1 MKYIGLPGVS
11 FMAGITREGAW
22 AGRRDAS
29 CCVLGEGAN
38 ELAEAWAGR
47 RDASCVLGEG
57 ANELAEATIIT
68 ATKERRIM
76 MGNDVSDHLDTP
88 AGTGAARRPRAGAA
102 RAGLGYNNG
111 TPEDGARSG
120 HADRP
125 KRRVVVVL

>member
-22 AGRRDAS
+22 AGRS
-29 CCVLGEGAN
+29 
-38 ELAEAWAGR
+38 
-47 RDASCVLGEG
+47 DASCVLGEG

-88 AGTGAARRPRAGAA
+88 AGTGAAPAPSRGLQA
-102 RAGLGYNNG
+102 RAGLG
-111 TPEDGARSG
+111 
-120 HADRP
+120 
-125 KRRVVVVL
+125 

>member
-11 FMAGITREGAW
+11 FMAGITRERAW

-88 AGTGAARRPRAGAA
+88 AGTGAAPAPSRGLRRGRA
-102 RAGLGYNNG
+102 
-111 TPEDGARSG
+111 SG
-120 HADRP
+120 N
-125 KRRVVVVL
+125 